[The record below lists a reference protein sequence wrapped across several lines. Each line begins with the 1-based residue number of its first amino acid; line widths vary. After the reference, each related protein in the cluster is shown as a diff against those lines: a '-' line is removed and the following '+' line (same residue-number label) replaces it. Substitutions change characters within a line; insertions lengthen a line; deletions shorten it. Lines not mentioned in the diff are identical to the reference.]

1 MNLAYV
7 ERLNSVNKIKTFIKF
22 SFSSG
27 LGVFINLLLT
37 FILTEGL
44 FGKQHYFYA
53 YTIGLTV
60 GLLVQFIMHI
70 KYTFKK
76 SIDIKKK
83 FGQFMSYSVIMT
95 LIQASTVK
103 AISDVLGVDYYIFI
117 IAFVIC
123 IFYIIN
129 YLVNSKVV
137 FK

>member
-1 MNLAYV
+1 MNFAYV
-7 ERLNSVNKIKTFIKF
+7 DRLTSVNKIKTFIKF

-53 YTIGLTV
+53 YTIGLAV

-70 KYTFKK
+70 KFTFKK
-76 SIDIKKK
+76 SINVRKK
-83 FGQFMSYSVIMT
+83 FWRFMSYSTMVTI
-95 LIQASTVK
+95 IQASTVK
-103 AISDVLGVDYYIFI
+103 VIADFFGVNYYMLI

-129 YLVNSKVV
+129 YIVNSKIV